1 MWWVSL
7 IMQPFS
13 RETIIDRRQS
23 GVRWSAVFAGAVAAV
38 SVWMLLELL
47 GLGAALL
54 VLAPDDI
61 DNVRSFA
68 IGTTVWSLISPLI
81 ALFAGG
87 ALAGRLASHY
97 DRKVAGLHGALVWGM
112 TTVFGV
118 VAIAGAVAMLDPTG
132 RPSAAPVAAYSSRA
146 ELERTLAPINA
157 RLDARHKAKLSVD
170 DVVAAARAAA
180 MPNGGFD
187 REAFTDKLDTRTKL
201 TRADAEDVVR
211 ELGDR
216 APDLAADAYRLGE
229 HRQRVLDVAKRAGD
243 GLFGAGVALLLG
255 LGCAIGGALAVNRRL
270 VRGRHD
276 TDPGLSV
283 PMPHSTAPYPIT
295 TPVE

>member
-1 MWWVSL
+1 
-7 IMQPFS
+7 MQPFS
-13 RETIIDRRQS
+13 RETIIDRRQT
-23 GVRWSAVFAGAVAAV
+23 GVRWSAVFAGAIAAV
-38 SVWMLLELL
+38 AVWMLLELL

-54 VLAPDDI
+54 VLEPDDI
-61 DNVRSFA
+61 DNVHAFA
-68 IGTTVWSLISPLI
+68 IGTTVWSLLSPLI

-87 ALAGRLASHY
+87 ALAGRLASHF

-132 RPSAAPVAAYSSRA
+132 RPAAAPVAAYSSRA
-146 ELERTLAPINA
+146 ELERALAPINA
-157 RLDARHKAKLSVD
+157 RLEARHKAKLSVD
-170 DVVAAARAAA
+170 DMVAASHAAVL
-180 MPNGGFD
+180 PNGGFD

-216 APDLAADAYRLGE
+216 APDIAADAYRLGE
-229 HRQRVLDVAKRAGD
+229 HRRRVLEGAGRAGN

-270 VRGRHD
+270 VRQRPD
-276 TDPGLSV
+276 TEPGLS
-283 PMPHSTAPYPIT
+283 MPHSTAPYPIT